1 MNYANTLKNFDLK
14 VTPQR
19 VAIVQELYV
28 CGHLN
33 IDQLYNKLLEK
44 FPSISLATIY
54 KNMNAMIEK
63 IFVQEVKIP
72 NEKSVY
78 ELTKERHA
86 HFVCECCKKI
96 EDIHLDTDNLLTQV
110 AQKTHYTIKSTSLV
124 FNGICSECAQQ

>member
-1 MNYANTLKNFDLK
+1 MNYSNILKNYDLK

-19 VAIVQELYV
+19 LAIVQELSMY
-28 CGHLN
+28 GHLN

-72 NEKSVY
+72 NEKTVY
-78 ELTKERHA
+78 ELTKENHA
-86 HFVCECCKKI
+86 HFVCDCCKKI
-96 EDIHLDTDNLLTQV
+96 EDVKIDSSSLLKEVQNTLN
-110 AQKTHYTIKSTSLV
+110 YTINSTSLV
-124 FNGICSECAQQ
+124 FNGVCKSCSK

>member
-1 MNYANTLKNFDLK
+1 MNYANTLKNYDLK

-19 VAIVQELYV
+19 VAIVQELYD

-33 IDQLYNKLLEK
+33 IDQLYSKLLDK

-54 KNMNAMIEK
+54 KNMNAMIER

-78 ELTKERHA
+78 ELTKESHA
-86 HFVCECCKKI
+86 HFVCDCCKKI
-96 EDIHLDTDNLLTQV
+96 EDIHIDTSTLFLQVQTQ
-110 AQKTHYTIKSTSLV
+110 THYTINSTSLI
-124 FNGICSECAQQ
+124 FNGLCSDCSK

>member
-1 MNYANTLKNFDLK
+1 MNYSNILRNYDLK

-19 VAIVQELYV
+19 LAIVQELYV

-33 IDQLYNKLLEK
+33 IDQLYNKLLDK

-78 ELTKERHA
+78 ELTKENHA
-86 HFVCECCKKI
+86 HFVCDCCKKI
-96 EDIHLDTDNLLTQV
+96 EDVQIDSTNLLKQV
-110 AQKTHYTIKSTSLV
+110 QSSLHYTINSASLI
-124 FNGICSECAQQ
+124 FNGVCSSCQNK

>member
-1 MNYANTLKNFDLK
+1 MNYSTTLKNYDLK

-19 VAIVQELYV
+19 IAIVQELYV
-28 CGHLN
+28 SGHLN
-33 IDQLYNKLLEK
+33 IDQLYQRLLEK

-78 ELTKERHA
+78 ELIKENHA
-86 HFVCECCKKI
+86 HFVCDCCKKI
-96 EDIHLDTDNLLTQV
+96 EDIHIDTQSLLTQV
-110 AQKTHYTIKSTSLV
+110 QQDTSYHINSTTLI
-124 FNGICSECAQQ
+124 FNGICNECAQQ

>member
-1 MNYANTLKNFDLK
+1 MNYSTVLKNYDLK

-19 VAIVQELYV
+19 IAIVQELYT

-33 IDQLYNKLLEK
+33 IDQLYQKLLEK

-78 ELTKERHA
+78 ELTKENHA
-86 HFVCECCKKI
+86 HFVCDSCKKI
-96 EDIHLDTDNLLTQV
+96 EDIHIDTKNLLSQVQLDTSYNINNATL
-110 AQKTHYTIKSTSLV
+110 I
-124 FNGICSECAQQ
+124 FNGTCKECAL

>member
-1 MNYANTLKNFDLK
+1 MDYSSTLKSHDLK

-19 VAIVQELYV
+19 VAIVQELYA

-33 IDQLYNKLLEK
+33 IDQLYNKLLDR

-78 ELTKERHA
+78 ELAKVSHA
-86 HFVCECCKKI
+86 HFVCSSCKKI
-96 EDIHLDTDNLLTQV
+96 EDLYLDTSSLLTQV
-110 AQKTHYTIKSTSLV
+110 QDNNHYTIDATTLI
-124 FNGICSECAQQ
+124 FNGICSDCTK

>member
-1 MNYANTLKNFDLK
+1 MNYANTLKNYDLK

-33 IDQLYNKLLEK
+33 IDQLYNKLLDK

-54 KNMNAMIEK
+54 KNMNAMIER

-78 ELTKERHA
+78 ELTKASHA
-86 HFVCECCKKI
+86 HFVCDCCKKI
-96 EDIHLDTDNLLTQV
+96 EDIHVDASMLLAQV
-110 AQKTHYTIKSTSLV
+110 QNQMHYTINSTSLV
-124 FNGICSECAQQ
+124 FNGLCSDCSK

>member
-1 MNYANTLKNFDLK
+1 MNYANTLKNYDLK

-33 IDQLYNKLLEK
+33 IDQLYNKLLDK

-54 KNMNAMIEK
+54 KNMNAMIER
-63 IFVQEVKIP
+63 IFVQEVKLP

-78 ELTKERHA
+78 ELTKESHA
-86 HFVCECCKKI
+86 HFVCDCCKKI
-96 EDIHLDTDNLLTQV
+96 EDIHIDTSDLLTQV
-110 AQKTHYTIKSTSLV
+110 QNKMHYNIKSSSLV
-124 FNGICSECAQQ
+124 FNGVCSECSK